1 MKFNPLLIVTGSCIS
16 GILAIAPLVSSAQ
29 IAQANAAGSSAQAIQ
44 AIQISQ
50 AGQEA
55 SGHRGMRQAFDQLD
69 LPPEQQTQ
77 LVNLRRDSRSQ
88 IQAILQPE
96 QRQQFIT
103 AWQQGGGFRDA
114 VAAMNLTDA
123 QQQQIQEVFQSSRTQ
138 ARALLTESQRQELRQ
153 ILQERLDKAF

>member
-1 MKFNPLLIVTGSCIS
+1 MKFNPLLIVTGGCIS

-44 AIQISQ
+44 ISQ

-55 SGHRGMRQAFDQLD
+55 SDHRGMRQAFEQLD
-69 LPPEQQTQ
+69 LTPEQQTQ

-114 VAAMNLTDA
+114 VAAMNLTDT

-138 ARALLTESQRQELRQ
+138 ARALLSESQRQELRQ
-153 ILQERLDKAF
+153 ILQEHLDKAF